1 MQKRAIIGTLIL
13 IIAIAG
19 SFLVFQSS
27 IQAESPSKGPK
38 ESICP
43 KQEKDG
49 KMIWENLSQQFFSP
63 S

>member
-27 IQAESPSKGPK
+27 IQPESRVKGAK
-38 ESICP
+38 ESTRP
-43 KQEKDG
+43 KKEKDN
-49 KMIWENLSQQFFSP
+49 KMIWENLSSQFFSP